1 MTMSQIL
8 GIGKNKNT
16 VPALMKVTCE
26 SKFKSNNAKIFIR
39 PLSRKKKNWGH
50 KKRVSHKRKNEE
62 VSNICCLRFPGHC
75 QRG

>member
-39 PLSRKKKNWGH
+39 PLSRKKKKLGA
-50 KKRVSHKRKNEE
+50 
-62 VSNICCLRFPGHC
+62 
-75 QRG
+75 